1 MLIQDFWALL
11 SRCQGLVRE
20 RLRVLTC
27 SDKQPTQA
35 SLLGWLCGSHTT
47 SLEGEKLPCRPE
59 ALPAPS
65 LPVRLP
71 DTTPAWLD
79 VDSLTHS
86 PGPPHP
92 TKAKAT
98 ARIPVLRLGAGSPR
112 SYHFLLAHPEK
123 NEDLARP
130 SCTKPGAPERAGGN
144 PGRCTRGLPEW
155 GVWERTEAG
164 PGHWGGLTKV

>member
-1 MLIQDFWALL
+1 MGPCPPPCDLQADAPRSPTQSLLALIQDFWALL

-86 PGPPHP
+86 PGPPQPH
-92 TKAKAT
+92 
-98 ARIPVLRLGAGSPR
+98 
-112 SYHFLLAHPEK
+112 
-123 NEDLARP
+123 
-130 SCTKPGAPERAGGN
+130 
-144 PGRCTRGLPEW
+144 
-155 GVWERTEAG
+155 
-164 PGHWGGLTKV
+164 